1 MLLNRNNK
9 FEFKEYSNGTSG
21 TQTDETSDKQIYD
34 ITYTDKYDI
43 IIHRYIWNQIH
54 IYNIQ
59 YT

>member
-43 IIHRYIWNQIH
+43 IIHRYI
-54 IYNIQ
+54 
-59 YT
+59 